1 MGDFLYIFHSFLY
14 SFVELLTLKGIIIKL
29 TNINLNKNGTSI
41 TLQSIKNCL
50 KNFQTEKIFGFSDL
64 KDYETGRM
72 YAYLAERYL
81 PFWFKKYSNTR
92 TWPIYFHDNND
103 LK

>member
-29 TNINLNKNGTSI
+29 TSINLNKNGTSI

-50 KNFQTEKIFGFSDL
+50 KNFQTEKIFGFSGEP
-64 KDYETGRM
+64 K
-72 YAYLAERYL
+72 
-81 PFWFKKYSNTR
+81 FNINTALF
-92 TWPIYFHDNND
+92 TINPIYW
-103 LK
+103 LQIII